1 MVRRIQFVMCLGVAC
16 FLAIGSFQLEAS
28 AQEAASAQKQARQL
42 FEEGLALAES
52 ERWAE
57 ALSAFRRS
65 KALTPRGSTSYNV
78 ANALYR
84 LDRPVQGL
92 AELDAYDEMPGVR
105 NDAAALERGAALRDL
120 LEAAVAEV
128 RLAITPDQ
136 TEVFTDGRLSKET
149 GAVRRLRLNP
159 GTHSIRVALEGY
171 ETFRRDVEV
180 ERGTRQVFTVALRP
194 LTPAASPQLAL
205 AAPEVGLASTQIDL
219 GPSAA
224 AEDDRQR
231 FVKRPGFWVMIAV
244 IAAAGIGTGVAVALL
259 RKDDSPQC
267 GTTGDCA
274 TTQGLTVTSF

>member
-1 MVRRIQFVMCLGVAC
+1 MVRPIQFVMCLGVAC
-16 FLAIGSFQLEAS
+16 FLATGSFQLQAS

-65 KALTPRGSTSYNV
+65 KALTPRESTSYNV

-128 RLAITPDQ
+128 RLAITPAQ

-171 ETFRRDVEV
+171 ETFRQDVEV
-180 ERGTRQVFTVALRP
+180 ERGSRQAFTVALRP
-194 LTPAASPQLAL
+194 LNPTASPQLAL

-274 TTQGLTVTSF
+274 TTQGLTLTSF